1 MTDPRREQDVI
12 AEDER
17 ELRRLGYKQEL
28 LRKMGGF
35 SNFAISMS
43 IICILAGGV
52 TSFHQGLSSVGGA
65 AFGLGWPLVCLFSLA
80 VAATMGQVAS
90 SFPTSGGL
98 YHWASILGGRG
109 WGWTTAWLNLL
120 GLVAALSAINLG
132 ALRFTLDFV
141 GPVLGLQPST
151 WSPTTQAAVAILGV
165 FAICASQ
172 ALINHLGIRLTTVL
186 TDFSGYW
193 ILAVAVVL
201 TVAML
206 AFAPALHPGWLV
218 TFSNFSG
225 ARGGDVWPETGS
237 LALLFALGF
246 LLPAYTITGFDASAN
261 TAEETVGAALRVP
274 RGILGAVAVSG
285 AAGWVMLCAVV
296 IAAPDLERAAAM
308 GASSFGWIVG
318 GILPRGLAYFVY
330 VGIAVAQYLCG
341 LAAVTSASRLAY
353 AFARDGLLPLSS
365 RLKVVSDRYRTP
377 TFAIW
382 TVALAAALATV
393 YTPVYEI
400 MAAAAAILLYISYV
414 LPTALGLIAHGRR
427 WTVMGPWDLGRWYRP
442 LAAVSVLGCLALIVI
457 GVQPPNQKTAWIV
470 GGALLVL
477 GAFWFGGARRRF
489 AGPPEALLAR
499 ASTGAERPS
508 AGGTAAYR

>member
-1 MTDPRREQDVI
+1 MSGTRKEKYDI

-17 ELRRLGYKQEL
+17 TLRSLGYKQEL
-28 LRKMGGF
+28 LRKMSGF

-65 AFGLGWPLVCLFSLA
+65 AFGLGWPLVCLFSLT

-98 YHWASILGGRG
+98 YHWASILGGKG

-120 GLVAALSAINLG
+120 GLVAALAAINLG

-141 GPVLGLQPST
+141 GPILGLEPARWT
-151 WSPTTQAAVAILGV
+151 PAVQTVVAVVGV

-172 ALINHLGIRLTTVL
+172 ALINHRGIRLTTTL

-193 ILAVAVVL
+193 ILAVALVL

-206 AFAPALHPGWLV
+206 VFAPALHPERLV

-225 ARGGDVWPETGS
+225 GRGGGVWPETSS
-237 LALLFALGF
+237 LALLFALSF

-261 TAEETVGAALRVP
+261 TAEETVNAAVRVP
-274 RGILGAVAVSG
+274 KGIVTAVAVSG
-285 AAGWVMLCAVV
+285 LAGWIMLSAVV
-296 IAAPDLERAAAM
+296 MAIPDLERAAAM
-308 GASSFGWIVG
+308 GPTSFRWTLGSV
-318 GILPRGLAYFVY
+318 LPRGLAYLIY
-330 VGIAVAQYLCG
+330 IGIAVANYLCG

-353 AFARDGLLPLSS
+353 AFARDGLLPFSS

-377 TFAIW
+377 TVAIW
-382 TVALAAALATV
+382 TVALAAACATV

-414 LPTALGLIAHGRR
+414 LPTALGLFAHGRR

-442 LAAVSVLGCLALIVI
+442 LALISVVGCLALIVI

-470 GGALLVL
+470 GGTLLALALL
-477 GAFWFGGARRRF
+477 WFGGARRRF
-489 AGPPEALLAR
+489 AGPPEALLRKATTR
-499 ASTGAERPS
+499 TPAAAAS
-508 AGGTAAYR
+508 

>member
-1 MTDPRREQDVI
+1 MTETRKEKDVI

-17 ELRRLGYKQEL
+17 TLRSLGYKQEL

-65 AFGLGWPLVCLFSLA
+65 AFGLGWPLVCLFSLT

-98 YHWASILGGRG
+98 YHWASILGGKG
-109 WGWTTAWLNLL
+109 WGWATAWLNLL

-141 GPVLGLQPST
+141 GPSLGLEPARWT
-151 WSPTTQAAVAILGV
+151 PATQAVVAILGV

-172 ALINHLGIRLTTVL
+172 AVINHLGIRLTTIL

-193 ILAVAVVL
+193 ILAVALVL

-206 AFAPALHPGWLV
+206 VFAPVLHPEWLV

-225 ARGGDVWPETGS
+225 EKGGGVWPETSS
-237 LALLFALGF
+237 LALLFALSF

-261 TAEETVGAALRVP
+261 TAEETVNAAVRVP
-274 RGILGAVAVSG
+274 NGIVSAVAVSG
-285 AAGWVMLCAVV
+285 LAGWVMLSAVV
-296 IAAPDLERAAAM
+296 MAIPDLERAAAM
-308 GASSFGWIVG
+308 GPASFGWIVG
-318 GILPRGLAYFVY
+318 GVLPRGMAYLIY

-353 AFARDGLLPLSS
+353 AFARDGLLPFSH

-382 TVALAAALATV
+382 TVALAAACATV

-400 MAAAAAILLYISYV
+400 MAASAAILLYLSYV
-414 LPTALGLIAHGRR
+414 LPTALGLAAYGRR
-427 WTVMGPWDLGRWYRP
+427 WTAMGPWDLGRWYRP
-442 LAAVSVLGCLALIVI
+442 LAAISVLGCLALIVI

-470 GGALLVL
+470 GGTLVVLALL
-477 GAFWFGGARRRF
+477 WFGGARRRF

-499 ASTGAERPS
+499 ASIGVEPAS
-508 AGGTAAYR
+508 ARGTAAYR

>member
-1 MTDPRREQDVI
+1 MTDVRQDTEVV
-12 AEDER
+12 AEDVR
-17 ELRRLGYKQEL
+17 TLRSLGYKQEL
-28 LRKMGGF
+28 LRKMSGF

-98 YHWASILGGRG
+98 YHWASILGGKG

-120 GLVAALSAINLG
+120 GLVAALAAINLG

-141 GPVLGLQPST
+141 GPLAGWRPAE
-151 WSPTTQAAVAILGV
+151 WPAATQALVSIAGV

-172 ALINHLGIRLTTVL
+172 ALINHLGIRLTTRL

-193 ILAVAVVL
+193 ILAVALLL
-201 TVAML
+201 TVGML
-206 AFAPALHPGWLV
+206 AYAPALHPEWLV
-218 TFSNFSG
+218 TFTNYSG
-225 ARGGDVWPETGS
+225 ARGGGVWPETSS
-237 LALLFALGF
+237 LALLFALSF

-261 TAEETVGAALRVP
+261 TAEETVGAAVRVP
-274 RGILGAVAVSG
+274 RGIVTAVLVSG
-285 AAGWVMLCAVV
+285 LAGWVMLCAVIV
-296 IAAPDLERAAAM
+296 AAPDLDQAAAT
-308 GASSFGWIVG
+308 GAGSFGAIVG
-318 GILPRGLAYFVY
+318 GVLPAGLAYAVY
-330 VGIAVAQYLCG
+330 GGIAIAQYLCG

-353 AFARDGLLPLSS
+353 AFARDGLLPLSR
-365 RLKVVSDRYRTP
+365 RLRVVSEQHKTP

-400 MAAAAAILLYISYV
+400 MAASAAILLYISYV
-414 LPTALGLIAHGRR
+414 LPTALGLVAHGRT

-442 LAAVSVLGCLALIVI
+442 LAAFSVLGCVALLAI
-457 GVQPPNQKTAWIV
+457 GVHPPNEKTGFIV
-470 GGALLVL
+470 GGALLAL
-477 GAFWFGGARRRF
+477 GAVWFARERHRF
-489 AGPPEALLAR
+489 AGPPEALLAH
-499 ASTGAERPS
+499 ASEEPPS
-508 AGGTAAYR
+508 ARGTAAYR

>member
-1 MTDPRREQDVI
+1 MTDTRKEKDIV

-17 ELRRLGYKQEL
+17 TLRRLGYKQEL
-28 LRKMGGF
+28 LRKMSGF

-65 AFGLGWPLVCLFSLA
+65 AFGLGWPLVCLFSLT

-90 SFPTSGGL
+90 SFPTAGGL
-98 YHWASILGGRG
+98 YYWASILGGKG

-120 GLVAALSAINLG
+120 GLIAALSAINLG

-141 GPVLGLQPST
+141 GPLLGLAPARWTPAAQT
-151 WSPTTQAAVAILGV
+151 AVAIAGV

-172 ALINHLGIRLTTVL
+172 ALINHLGIRLTTRL

-193 ILAVAVVL
+193 ILAVALVL
-201 TVAML
+201 TGAML
-206 AFAPALHPGWLV
+206 VFAPTLHPEWLV

-225 ARGGDVWPETGS
+225 ERGGGVWPETSS
-237 LALLFALGF
+237 LALLFALSF

-261 TAEETVGAALRVP
+261 TAEETVGAAVRVP

-285 AAGWVMLCAVV
+285 LAGWVMLCAVV
-296 IAAPDLERAAAM
+296 TAIPDLEQAAAM
-308 GASSFGWIVG
+308 GPSSFGWIVG
-318 GILPRGLAYFVY
+318 SVLPRGLAYFVY

-353 AFARDGLLPLSS
+353 AFARDGLLPLSR

-382 TVALAAALATV
+382 AVALAAALATV

-414 LPTALGLIAHGRR
+414 LPTALGLAAYGRR

-442 LAAVSVLGCLALIVI
+442 LAAISVLGCVALIVI
-457 GVQPPNQKTAWIV
+457 GVQPPNEKTAWIV

-477 GAFWFGGARRRF
+477 ALIWFGGARRRF
-489 AGPPEALLAR
+489 QGPPAALLHKAGADTPAAA
-499 ASTGAERPS
+499 AS
-508 AGGTAAYR
+508 

>member
-1 MTDPRREQDVI
+1 MTDPRRDKDVI

-17 ELRRLGYKQEL
+17 TLRSLGYKQEL
-28 LRKMGGF
+28 LRKMSGF

-98 YHWASILGGRG
+98 YHWASILGGKG
-109 WGWTTAWLNLL
+109 WGWMTAWLNLL

-141 GPVLGLQPST
+141 GPLFGLRPAD
-151 WSPTTQAAVAILGV
+151 WSGTTQTLVAIAGV

-172 ALINHLGIRLTTVL
+172 ALINHLGIRLTTRL

-193 ILAVAVVL
+193 ILAIALLL
-201 TVAML
+201 TAGML
-206 AFAPALHPGWLV
+206 AFAPALHPEWLV
-218 TFSNFSG
+218 TFSNYGG
-225 ARGGDVWPETGS
+225 ARGGNVWPEAS
-237 LALLFALGF
+237 VALLFALSF

-261 TAEETVGAALRVP
+261 TAEETVGAAERVP
-274 RGILGAVAVSG
+274 RGIVGAVLVSG
-285 AAGWVMLCAVV
+285 LAGWVMLCAVV
-296 IAAPDLERAAAM
+296 MAAPDLDRAAAL
-308 GASSFGWIVG
+308 GPSSFGWIVG
-318 GILPRGLAYFVY
+318 GVLPRGLAYFIY
-330 VGIAVAQYLCG
+330 VGIAIAQYLCG

-365 RLKVVSDRYRTP
+365 RLRAVSPKHRTP
-377 TFAIW
+377 TVAIW

-400 MAAAAAILLYISYV
+400 MAASAAILLYISYV
-414 LPTALGLIAHGRR
+414 LPTALGLFAHGRT
-427 WTVMGPWDLGRWYRP
+427 WTAMGPWDLGRWYRP
-442 LAAVSVLGCLALIVI
+442 LAALSVLGCVALILI
-457 GVQPPNQKTAWIV
+457 GIQPPNEKTGWIV
-470 GGALLVL
+470 GGALLAL
-477 GAFWFGGARRRF
+477 GAVWFGRARTRF
-489 AGPPEALLAR
+489 AGPPEALLAH
-499 ASTGAERPS
+499 ASEDGPS
-508 AGGTAAYR
+508 ARGTTAYR

>member
-1 MTDPRREQDVI
+1 MTETRRERDVI

-17 ELRRLGYKQEL
+17 TLRSLGYKQEL
-28 LRKMGGF
+28 LRKMSGF

-65 AFGLGWPLVCLFSLA
+65 AFGLGWPLVCLFSLT

-98 YHWASILGGRG
+98 YHWASILGGKG

-132 ALRFTLDFV
+132 ALRFTLDNV
-141 GPVLGLQPST
+141 GPLVGLQT
-151 WSPTTQAAVAILGV
+151 AIWTPTMQTVVAIVGV

-172 ALINHLGIRLTTVL
+172 ALVNHLGIRLTTIL

-193 ILAVAVVL
+193 ILGVALML

-206 AFAPALHPGWLV
+206 ACAPALHPEWLV

-225 ARGGDVWPETGS
+225 ERGGSVWPATTSIG
-237 LALLFALGF
+237 LLFALSF

-261 TAEETVGAALRVP
+261 TAEETVGAAVRVP
-274 RGILGAVAVSG
+274 RGIVSAVGVSG
-285 AAGWVMLCAVV
+285 LAGWVTLCAMVMA
-296 IAAPDLERAAAM
+296 IPDLEQAAAM
-308 GASSFGWIVG
+308 GPGSFGWIVG
-318 GILPRGLAYFVY
+318 SVLPGGLAYFIY

-353 AFARDGLLPLSS
+353 AYARDGLLPLSN
-365 RLKVVSDRYRTP
+365 RLKVVSDRYHTP

-382 TVALAAALATV
+382 TVGAAAALATV

-414 LPTALGLIAHGRR
+414 LPTALGLFAHGRT
-427 WTVMGPWDLGRWYRP
+427 WTAMGPWDLGRWYKP
-442 LAAVSVLGCLALIVI
+442 LAAISVLGCAALIVI
-457 GVQPPNQKTAWIV
+457 GVQPPNQKTGWIV

-477 GAFWFGGARRRF
+477 ALVWFGGARRRF
-489 AGPPEALLAR
+489 QGPPAALLGKATAQTR
-499 ASTGAERPS
+499 PAAAS
-508 AGGTAAYR
+508 